1 MGTLQATITNCRS
14 QLDELNTVNQYWGDP
29 ELITWI
35 NDGVRD
41 VARRAEVILIY
52 TSQMTAVVGEAKYN
66 LPRDVIRV
74 HRVEFI
80 PTGSTQIY
88 PVTGSTYDEMDQI
101 WGINPTQQSS
111 YPTTFACWGTPGNM
125 TIQFYPVPAA
135 SGTFNLFYY
144 RMPTNLDTDGSD
156 NNLNIEVPSGW
167 DDVITMYVS
176 YRALMKARDPNW
188 QSYKKEYDEQLQYM
202 IDVTRQAHDAGRFVQ
217 TFTSSVPGWLYAFT
231 DE

>member
-1 MGTLQATITNCRS
+1 MVTLNDTLTNCRS
-14 QLDELNTVNQYWGDP
+14 QLDELNVVNQYWKDS
-29 ELITWI
+29 ELIAWV

-41 VARRAEVILIY
+41 VARRAEVILVY
-52 TSQMTAVVGEAKYN
+52 NTSLAANVGQAKYN
-66 LPRDVIRV
+66 LPVDVIRV

-80 PTGSTQIY
+80 PGDSTQIY
-88 PVTGSTYDEMDQI
+88 PVTGSTYDELDQI

-111 YPTTFACWGTPGNM
+111 YPTTYACWGTPGNM

-135 SGTFNLFYY
+135 SGRFNLFYY
-144 RMPTNLDTDGSD
+144 RMPGNLATDGSSNAESLD
-156 NNLNIEVPSGW
+156 IPSGW
-167 DDVITMYVS
+167 DDVIIMYVS
-176 YRALMKARDPNW
+176 YRALMKARDPHW
-188 QSYKKEYDEQLQYM
+188 QIFKQEYTENIQYM